1 MANFA
6 DKAGGKNSVGTF
18 GAYVPRI
25 FTNNDRDPSIYD
37 WQGYNILDQW
47 WNKITLDTFIL
58 VSLQGTSSSKGSQ
71 AKWVK
76 FADTTGLIVSLTG
89 SHGIVIGGT
98 PTIPDVSIANT
109 ITLGDLANV
118 TGGNALTL
126 TTGDITVTNG
136 RLFLTDCTN
145 PPFSVAL
152 GGGVFFGSNQ
162 FMHNYP
168 GAGLQNTF
176 LGILAG
182 NNTLNTGTA
191 GTNTCIGYVSG
202 SSLTTGASNTFLGS
216 GSGNQISSGI
226 QNLSAGSSS
235 LGSATSAGANTCL
248 GYSSA
253 NSLLT
258 GTNNIA
264 LGQSSGGSWVGAES
278 NNIAIY
284 NTGVA
289 AESGNIRIG
298 TNGTHVKNFQ
308 QGITGVTPGVIN
320 PLAVVIDSAGQ
331 LGTIPTAISSSF
343 SAYLSADVLNFTGNG
358 AAPTVIFDT
367 EVFDTN
373 NDYNNATNVFTAPVN
388 GVYQFNVTV
397 SISNLSGAMTSGLGT
412 FRVVGTSASVGTWG
426 ITRAN
431 PTVVQ
436 DVTTGIWRYNGGLST
451 VLNAGDTVFC
461 GVQVSNGAGNTA
473 TLSTGGAPLG
483 GTWFSGCRIG

>member
-1 MANFA
+1 MPNINQRLNGLNPLSYLGVDAVQPSDFRTA
-6 DKAGGKNSVGTF
+6 
-18 GAYVPRI
+18 P
-25 FTNNDRDPSIYD
+25 RDPTPNDSK
-37 WQGYNILDQW
+37 NILLGCWWLNTLNQDLFYLAALSGYVAL
-47 WNKITLDTFIL
+47 WNK
-58 VSLQGTSSSKGSQ
+58 VAGSGGS
-71 AKWVK
+71 V
-76 FADTTGLIVSLTG
+76 ISLTG
-89 SHGIVIGGT
+89 SHGIVIAGT
-98 PTIPDVSIANT
+98 PNIPDVSIANT

-216 GSGNQISSGI
+216 GSGNQIRSGI
-226 QNLSAGSSS
+226 QNVSAGSSS

-331 LGTIPTAISSSF
+331 LGTTGQSAVRSAF

-358 AAPTVIFDT
+358 AAPTVVFDT

-436 DVTTGIWRYNGGLST
+436 DVTTGTWRYNGGLST
-451 VLNAGDTVFC
+451 ILNAGDTVFC